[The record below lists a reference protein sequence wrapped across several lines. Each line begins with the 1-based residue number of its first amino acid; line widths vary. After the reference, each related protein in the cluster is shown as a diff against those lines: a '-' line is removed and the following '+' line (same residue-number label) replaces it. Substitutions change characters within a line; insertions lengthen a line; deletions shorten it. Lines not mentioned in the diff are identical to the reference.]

1 MNDIDKRFWYKM
13 HSQHMRRGISGIYIF
28 DKFPEDERR
37 QPTILCA
44 MLRTKAATGMTKKQL
59 VDNAIAYADML
70 TRRLEQIPE
79 DAQQRAENGRDY
91 ERVDWDEIER
101 IAENNY

>member
-1 MNDIDKRFWYKM
+1 MT
-13 HSQHMRRGISGIYIF
+13 
-28 DKFPEDERR
+28 R
-37 QPTILCA
+37 QETATTILCA

-59 VDNAIAYADML
+59 VDNAIAYTDML

-79 DAQQRAENGRDY
+79 DAQQRAENGRSY

-101 IAENNY
+101 IANDN